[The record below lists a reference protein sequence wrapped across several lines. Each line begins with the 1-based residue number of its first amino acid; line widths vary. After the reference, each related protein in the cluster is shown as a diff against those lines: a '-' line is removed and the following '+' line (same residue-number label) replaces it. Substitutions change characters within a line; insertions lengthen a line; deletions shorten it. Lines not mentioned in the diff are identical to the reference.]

1 MRLLSRTSRRQFLSS
16 AAALGAAS
24 TIPTHFAFGQTSTA
38 SSAATLPERAE
49 VLIRGGHVMSMDP
62 ITGDV
67 ARGDV
72 HLRNGEIVAVGR
84 DLAAPA
90 AEVIDGDGMIVLP
103 GLVET
108 HWHMWNTLLR
118 SMAVDEQKFGY
129 FPTSAGLG
137 QHYLPSDMYQGT
149 RLSAA
154 EALNAGIT
162 FVHDWCHNPRTP
174 EHAEESLRA
183 LRETG
188 IRARFSYGPARGIPV
203 SQSVNLTDIE
213 RLHGAWSSYSNEGLL
228 SLGLAWRGVQ
238 YAVTTP
244 GGNMAFQPIPPEVYR
259 KEYDTARHLN
269 IPLTAHVNI
278 GPRIDFGHVAA
289 LAKLDLLY
297 RDLQLIHMI
306 SSTPEEIDMVAT
318 AGSSVSFSPYTE
330 MRTGFGFP
338 KASAYLE
345 KGIRVGLSVDT
356 TTLSGDADMFAI
368 MKAIENIENS
378 LAYSEFKMTARKALE
393 LGTIMARAPWAST
406 TASARSRRAS
416 APISSW
422 SRPGIL
428 TWPCSR
434 IRRISSS
441 APPSRRT
448 FISSWSTGA
457 SSSDMANSCIS
468 TRS

>member
-1 MRLLSRTSRRQFLSS
+1 
-16 AAALGAAS
+16 
-24 TIPTHFAFGQTSTA
+24 
-38 SSAATLPERAE
+38 
-49 VLIRGGHVMSMDP
+49 VMSMDP

-393 LGTIMARAPWAST
+393 LGTIMG
-406 TASARSRRAS
+406 ARSMGVDDRIGSITPGKRADL
-416 APISSW
+416 I
-422 SRPGIL
+422 
-428 TWPCSR
+428 
-434 IRRISSS
+434 
-441 APPSRRT
+441 
-448 FISSWSTGA
+448 
-457 SSSDMANSCIS
+457 MVS
-468 TRS
+468 TRDINVAMFTDPSHLVVGAAQPANVYLVMVDGRILKRHGKLVHLDAPDRARGGRRQRCAAQEGRVVVAEPAQVGSLLSVRKKLAARYSRAATSPN

>member
-162 FVHDWCHNPRTP
+162 FVHDWGHNPRTP

-345 KGIRVGLSVDT
+345 K
-356 TTLSGDADMFAI
+356 AF
-368 MKAIENIENS
+368 
-378 LAYSEFKMTARKALE
+378 
-393 LGTIMARAPWAST
+393 
-406 TASARSRRAS
+406 ASASQSTPQPFRAT
-416 APISSW
+416 P
-422 SRPGIL
+422 
-428 TWPCSR
+428 TCS
-434 IRRISSS
+434 
-441 APPSRRT
+441 PS
-448 FISSWSTGA
+448 
-457 SSSDMANSCIS
+457 
-468 TRS
+468 